1 MIYYPLSR
9 VFCTLVTLMI
19 AEKTNFTGKM
29 KKSISLIALAL
40 CCVFAFEANAQMDKK
55 EKKEWKKR
63 IKKLEPEQ
71 YKQLLDENKSL
82 KGQVTSL
89 KTELGN
95 IDDRLA
101 EKDEQILTYQSQ
113 IGDLREELSRLQSK
127 QPTDNVASRSTG
139 GGIDENKG
147 LVFKVQIGAYGKKE
161 DLSKY
166 DNSSN
171 FGVENSDDLQKFTI
185 GVFRDYWE
193 ASTFKKYLREM
204 GVKDAWVVSYKDGKR
219 VPLKEVLE
227 DVTKKS

>member
-1 MIYYPLSR
+1 
-9 VFCTLVTLMI
+9 
-19 AEKTNFTGKM
+19 M

-101 EKDEQILTYQSQ
+101 EKDEQILTYQAQ

-127 QPTDNVASRSTG
+127 QPADNVASRNTG
-139 GGIDENKG
+139 GSIDESKG

-171 FGVENSDDLQKFTI
+171 FGVENKDGLQKFTI

-193 ASTFKKYLREM
+193 ADTFKKYLREM
-204 GVKDAWVVSYKDGKR
+204 GVKDAWVVSYKDGVR
-219 VPLKEVLE
+219 VPIKEVLE
-227 DVTKKS
+227 GVTKKS